1 MRNQALLS
9 SKDKSKKIKMSSA
22 AIFVWRYKLLK
33 YSYFP
38 YVRTIISRRFGTLSK
53 ISQNLEYIGIGKPLN
68 GLSIIAHGKG
78 GNDHTGKTA
87 PSALVLHCLRRN
99 SVFLTF
105 TRFYAK

>member
-1 MRNQALLS
+1 
-9 SKDKSKKIKMSSA
+9 MSSA

-53 ISQNLEYIGIGKPLN
+53 ISQNLEYVGIEKPLKS

-78 GNDHTGKTA
+78 DNGHTGKTA
-87 PSALVLHCLRRN
+87 PSALVFHCLQRD
-99 SVFLTF
+99 
-105 TRFYAK
+105 